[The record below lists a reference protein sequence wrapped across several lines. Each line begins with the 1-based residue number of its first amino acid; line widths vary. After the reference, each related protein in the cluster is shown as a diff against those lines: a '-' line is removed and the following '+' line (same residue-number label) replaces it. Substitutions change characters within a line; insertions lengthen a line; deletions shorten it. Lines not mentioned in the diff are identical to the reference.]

1 MKILVTGGTG
11 RIGSNLVK
19 QLLEKGHSIRSF
31 VYPGDVNR
39 VGRWDDTERVETVLG
54 DLREYEDVK
63 KAVEGVDAIYHI
75 AAAFGGPFDNRQYL
89 AINGMGTLNI
99 LECIREFNPNIQ
111 PPRLLPVP
119 KRSIGNLP
127 KKDGFSMNS
136 SPRTWLPNTITCPI
150 SLPNGLARN
159 SA

>member
-1 MKILVTGGTG
+1 MPYWLSGEEVVKILVTGGTG

-19 QLLEKGHSIRSF
+19 QLLEKGHNIRSF

-39 VGRWDDTERVETVLG
+39 VGRWDDTEGVETVLG

-99 LECIREFNPNIQ
+99 LECIREVNPNIH
-111 PPRLLPVP
+111 RLVYACTEAIYWELTQ
-119 KRSIGNLP
+119 KGRLF
-127 KKDGFSMNS
+127 K
-136 SPRTWLPNTITCPI
+136 
-150 SLPNGLARN
+150 
-159 SA
+159 